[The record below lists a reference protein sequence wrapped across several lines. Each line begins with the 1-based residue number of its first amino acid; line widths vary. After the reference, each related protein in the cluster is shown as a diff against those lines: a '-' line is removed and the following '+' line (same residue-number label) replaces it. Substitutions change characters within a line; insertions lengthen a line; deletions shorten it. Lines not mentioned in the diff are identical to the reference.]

1 MEYKLDG
8 TVLRCRNV
16 AELSKFYDNVMRL
29 KRFLPPPT
37 EPVGRVARYEVTG
50 GTVFELLGNGPELD
64 APDDRT
70 QVPITPMFRV
80 DGALVPLKNG
90 ERLVPEDLQKMA
102 FEIMNPLQQARFEE
116 TRETAFEQV
125 EQGAMR
131 RNDIRLALEVPL
143 GARPAFVD
151 LTEHCVGRAH
161 TPQPPA

>member
-8 TVLRCRNV
+8 IVLRCRNV

-37 EPVGRVARYEVTG
+37 EPVGRIARYEVTG

-80 DGALVPLKNG
+80 DDLGRAVEELTVAGVRWVSERQAIPGAPAELATFAD
-90 ERLVPEDLQKMA
+90 PEGHHICL
-102 FEIMNPLQQARFEE
+102 FEM
-116 TRETAFEQV
+116 TAQ
-125 EQGAMR
+125 
-131 RNDIRLALEVPL
+131 DTS
-143 GARPAFVD
+143 RPA
-151 LTEHCVGRAH
+151 AN
-161 TPQPPA
+161 

>member
-8 TVLRCRNV
+8 IVLRCRNV

-37 EPVGRVARYEVTG
+37 EPVGRIARYEVTG

-80 DGALVPLKNG
+80 DDLGRAVEELTAAGVRWVSERQAIPGAPAELATFAD
-90 ERLVPEDLQKMA
+90 PEGHHICV
-102 FEIMNPLQQARFEE
+102 FEM
-116 TRETAFEQV
+116 TAE
-125 EQGAMR
+125 
-131 RNDIRLALEVPL
+131 DTS
-143 GARPAFVD
+143 RPA
-151 LTEHCVGRAH
+151 AN
-161 TPQPPA
+161 

>member
-8 TVLRCRNV
+8 IVLRCRNV

-37 EPVGRVARYEVTG
+37 EPVGGIARYEVTG

-80 DGALVPLKNG
+80 DDLGRAVDELTAAGVRWVSERQAIPGAPAELATFAD
-90 ERLVPEDLQKMA
+90 PEGHHICV
-102 FEIMNPLQQARFEE
+102 FEM
-116 TRETAFEQV
+116 TAE
-125 EQGAMR
+125 
-131 RNDIRLALEVPL
+131 DTS
-143 GARPAFVD
+143 RPA
-151 LTEHCVGRAH
+151 AN
-161 TPQPPA
+161 